1 MSSFDGRYGTGP
13 HASLSEKRASW
24 RRLSRRPI
32 EVRVPDVGEIRGQ
45 LLNLSTHGLLAALP
59 REIPLG
65 VEVRLV
71 LDFPEDPPPLEFAA
85 LGLRADRDA
94 SGAPPVS
101 VAFQFIHM
109 SKEVLRRLAEMIYGS

>member
-1 MSSFDGRYGTGP
+1 MSFFDGRYGTGP
-13 HASLSEKRASW
+13 QVSAGERRTPS

-32 EVRVPDVGEIRGQ
+32 EVLVPGLGAVRGQ

-65 VEVRLV
+65 VEVSVV
-71 LDFPEDPPPLEFAA
+71 LDFPEDPPPLEFTA

-101 VAFQFIHM
+101 VAFQFIHP
-109 SKEVLRRLAEMIYGS
+109 SKEALRRLAEMIYGG